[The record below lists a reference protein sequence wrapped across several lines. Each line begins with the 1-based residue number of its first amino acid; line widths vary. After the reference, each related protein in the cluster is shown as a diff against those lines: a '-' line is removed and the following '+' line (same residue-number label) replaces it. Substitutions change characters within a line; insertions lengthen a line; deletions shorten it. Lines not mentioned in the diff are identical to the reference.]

1 MASIITNF
9 QSPQTLDELEF
20 CYEDDMRSNLDFIL
34 NEPVT
39 VWTVDKRSKKGD
51 SVFFNCATSA
61 KSRIGSVCKAVKSTG
76 NQELIDFAEKERE
89 LYKKY
94 SGHIVAYGIL
104 IDDAFFDE
112 DDNRWSAE
120 IEVLSVFEN
129 PIPYSEYKTF
139 APVSSYGAIT
149 ILSDEQSDKIKNITE
164 TYNPLVEEQNDLEN
178 DLESTVIVPDRSLP
192 EGKRIEVYGTKYERN
207 PKIRKAF
214 LALQKKPYQCSVC
227 GFDYEK
233 CYGELGKDYIE
244 VHHKTPLSVNKKEIN
259 VDIKNDLV
267 CLCANCHRMIHRKK
281 GAVMSVEDLKK
292 CIKKA

>member
-1 MASIITNF
+1 MTSIITNF
-9 QSPQTLDELEF
+9 QSPQTLDELRF
-20 CYEDDMRSNLDFIL
+20 AYEDDMRSNLDFIL
-34 NEPVT
+34 NEQGTIT

-61 KSRIGSVCKAVKSTG
+61 KSRIASVCKEVKNIG
-76 NQELIDFAEKERE
+76 NKQLIDFAEKERE

-94 SGHIVAYGIL
+94 SGHIVAYGVL

-112 DDNRWSAE
+112 EENRWYAK
-120 IEVLSVFEN
+120 IEVISVFEN

-149 ILSDEQSDKIKNITE
+149 ILSDVQSDKLKNIIE
-164 TYNPLVEEQNDLEN
+164 TYNLLVEEQNDLE
-178 DLESTVIVPDRSLP
+178 STVVVRDNSLP

-214 LALQKKPYQCSVC
+214 LELQKKPYQCAVC

-244 VHHKTPLSVNKKEIN
+244 VHHKTPLSVNKKEVN
-259 VDIKNDLV
+259 VNIQTDLV

-281 GAVMSVEDLKK
+281 GAVMSVEELKK

>member
-112 DDNRWSAE
+112 DDN
-120 IEVLSVFEN
+120 
-129 PIPYSEYKTF
+129 
-139 APVSSYGAIT
+139 
-149 ILSDEQSDKIKNITE
+149 
-164 TYNPLVEEQNDLEN
+164 
-178 DLESTVIVPDRSLP
+178 
-192 EGKRIEVYGTKYERN
+192 TK
-207 PKIRKAF
+207 
-214 LALQKKPYQCSVC
+214 
-227 GFDYEK
+227 
-233 CYGELGKDYIE
+233 
-244 VHHKTPLSVNKKEIN
+244 
-259 VDIKNDLV
+259 
-267 CLCANCHRMIHRKK
+267 
-281 GAVMSVEDLKK
+281 
-292 CIKKA
+292 